1 MDYIKQEPLDFLYSN
16 VDGSMP
22 PSQVRKKKRL
32 GGFLPDTLLETGG
45 NGYTGAHQTDMLFDD
60 FDDCYLN
67 GLSPIPSNVGGRA
80 AGPSTTHKHPVNN
93 DSELHRLPCQP
104 NAQACSMIHP
114 APKGILGQC
123 FYTTGMI
130 VSSEVCVEVTKML
143 FDTGAAATFISPEAA
158 RKARLKVRECQPQ
171 SFRQADG
178 SLISNNKY
186 VEIHL
191 YIAGIDQKIFAYVD
205 NSYTGR
211 HLLIG
216 QQTLAQFSVQS
227 NHCFG
232 ARQGQRWTIAQNMT
246 GLRKRRVLLVE
257 DSQQIPTKLQV
268 FRYQEG
274 LRRAEIPG
282 ETATERKSLEV
293 LKRSETR
300 HERLKKRHG
309 AKLAEQYRNET
320 EPIWDLL

>member
-1 MDYIKQEPLDFLYSN
+1 MEYIKEEPLDSLYSN
-16 VDGSMP
+16 VNGSMP
-22 PSQVRKKKRL
+22 PSHVRKKKRL
-32 GGFLPDTLLETGG
+32 GGFLHDTLLETGG
-45 NGYTGAHQTDMLFDD
+45 NGYIGAHQTDMLFDE
-60 FDDCYLN
+60 FDDCVLD
-67 GLSPIPSNVGGRA
+67 GPSPIA
-80 AGPSTTHKHPVNN
+80 AGPSTTHKQPVNS
-93 DSELHRLPCQP
+93 DSEAHRLPYQP
-104 NAQACSMIHP
+104 NSQACSMIHP

-158 RKARLKVRECQPQ
+158 RKARLKVRDCQPQ

-178 SLISNNKY
+178 SLISNNKF
-186 VEIHL
+186 VDIHL
-191 YIAGIDQKIFAYVD
+191 YIAGIDQKISAYVD

-216 QQTLAQFSVQS
+216 QQSLAQFSVQS

-257 DSQQIPTKLQV
+257 DPQQTPTKLQV
-268 FRYQEG
+268 FSHQEG
-274 LRRAEIPG
+274 LRRAETPG
-282 ETATERKSLEV
+282 ETATKRKSREV

-309 AKLAEQYRNET
+309 ARLAERYRNET

>member
-1 MDYIKQEPLDFLYSN
+1 MEYIKEEPLDSLYSN
-16 VDGSMP
+16 VNGSMP
-22 PSQVRKKKRL
+22 PSHVRKKKRL
-32 GGFLPDTLLETGG
+32 GGFLHDTLLETGG
-45 NGYTGAHQTDMLFDD
+45 NGYIGAHQTDMLFDE
-60 FDDCYLN
+60 FDDCVLD
-67 GLSPIPSNVGGRA
+67 GPSPIA
-80 AGPSTTHKHPVNN
+80 AGPSTTHKQPVNS
-93 DSELHRLPCQP
+93 DSEAHRLPYQP
-104 NAQACSMIHP
+104 NSQACSMIHP

-143 FDTGAAATFISPEAA
+143 FDT
-158 RKARLKVRECQPQ
+158 
-171 SFRQADG
+171 D
-178 SLISNNKY
+178 
-186 VEIHL
+186 IHL
-191 YIAGIDQKIFAYVD
+191 YIAGIDQKISAYVD

-216 QQTLAQFSVQS
+216 QQSLAQFSVQS

-257 DSQQIPTKLQV
+257 DPQQTPTKLQV
-268 FRYQEG
+268 FSHQEG
-274 LRRAEIPG
+274 LRRAETPG
-282 ETATERKSLEV
+282 ETATERKSREV

-309 AKLAEQYRNET
+309 ARLAERYRNET

>member
-1 MDYIKQEPLDFLYSN
+1 MDYIKEEPLDFLCSN
-16 VDGSMP
+16 VNGSMP
-22 PSQVRKKKRL
+22 PSHVRRKKRL
-32 GGFLPDTLLETGG
+32 GGFLHDTLLETGG
-45 NGYTGAHQTDMLFDD
+45 NGYIEAHQTDMLFDD
-60 FDDCYLN
+60 FDDC
-67 GLSPIPSNVGGRA
+67 GLDGSSPIPFNVGGRA
-80 AGPSTTHKHPVNN
+80 AGPSTTHKQPVNS
-93 DSELHRLPCQP
+93 DRYLGTMFLQP
-104 NAQACSMIHP
+104 
-114 APKGILGQC
+114 
-123 FYTTGMI
+123 GMI

-158 RKARLKVRECQPQ
+158 RKARLKVRDCQPQ

-178 SLISNNKY
+178 SLISNNKF
-186 VEIHL
+186 VDIHL
-191 YIAGIDQKIFAYVD
+191 YIAGIDQKISAYVD

-257 DSQQIPTKLQV
+257 DPQQTPTKLQV
-268 FRYQEG
+268 FSHQEG
-274 LRRAEIPG
+274 LRRVETPG
-282 ETATERKSLEV
+282 ETATERKSREV

-309 AKLAEQYRNET
+309 ARLAERYRNET